1 MGLIDYIG
9 DNSKQIDATE
19 YEEKVREEDPNLL
32 QHDENIV
39 FAFKGRGGSGRD
51 HYMLTTTRVIL
62 RDKRGVTGKRVRY
75 TSIPYTSI
83 RAFSLET
90 AGSVDTDQE
99 LKIHAVSICGV
110 AIVYLK
116 VYLYLVYFV
125 CSYFMFIR
133 YHFI

>member
-9 DNSKQIDATE
+9 DNSKQIDASE

-99 LKIHAVSICGV
+99 LKIHAVSLI
-110 AIVYLK
+110 
-116 VYLYLVYFV
+116 
-125 CSYFMFIR
+125 
-133 YHFI
+133 

>member
-62 RDKRGVTGKRVRY
+62 RDKRGVTGN
-75 TSIPYTSI
+75 S
-83 RAFSLET
+83 AFVLFH
-90 AGSVDTDQE
+90 
-99 LKIHAVSICGV
+99 HAQ
-110 AIVYLK
+110 
-116 VYLYLVYFV
+116 
-125 CSYFMFIR
+125 FI
-133 YHFI
+133 

>member
-1 MGLIDYIG
+1 MIISFFLGSLQKIATQIQYINLVANSNMGLIDYIG

-75 TSIPYTSI
+75 TSVPYTSI

-99 LKIHAVSICGV
+99 LKIHAVSI
-110 AIVYLK
+110 I
-116 VYLYLVYFV
+116 
-125 CSYFMFIR
+125 
-133 YHFI
+133 

>member
-1 MGLIDYIG
+1 LQPTCTNKSYYNLSSSSPPIE
-9 DNSKQIDATE
+9 NAHLPAE

-32 QHDENIV
+32 QCDENIV
-39 FAFKGRGGSGRD
+39 LAFKGRGGSGRD

-75 TSIPYTSI
+75 TSVPYTSI

-99 LKIHAVSICGV
+99 LKIHAVSI
-110 AIVYLK
+110 I
-116 VYLYLVYFV
+116 
-125 CSYFMFIR
+125 
-133 YHFI
+133 